1 MITITEKA
9 EEYFRALLSKQ
20 APETGIRVFVSNP
33 GTPGVECGILY
44 CPKNSVSFQ
53 DDIFRHQGFNVVID
67 RMSQPY
73 LENAVIDYEDAGNGH
88 GTLTF
93 KAPELKKRD
102 VPDDA
107 PLRDKLESYMLR
119 TINPTLADH
128 GGFAKITAVSEDG
141 VVMIEFSGGCKGCSM
156 ANMTLKDG
164 IEANLKQAFPGKVK
178 EVVDATVH
186 EVTEKTYTLAK

>member
-88 GTLTF
+88 GMTPRCATSW
-93 KAPELKKRD
+93 KATCFAQLIPPWLITEDLQKSLLY
-102 VPDDA
+102 P
-107 PLRDKLESYMLR
+107 R
-119 TINPTLADH
+119 TAW
-128 GGFAKITAVSEDG
+128 
-141 VVMIEFSGGCKGCSM
+141 
-156 ANMTLKDG
+156 
-164 IEANLKQAFPGKVK
+164 
-178 EVVDATVH
+178 
-186 EVTEKTYTLAK
+186 